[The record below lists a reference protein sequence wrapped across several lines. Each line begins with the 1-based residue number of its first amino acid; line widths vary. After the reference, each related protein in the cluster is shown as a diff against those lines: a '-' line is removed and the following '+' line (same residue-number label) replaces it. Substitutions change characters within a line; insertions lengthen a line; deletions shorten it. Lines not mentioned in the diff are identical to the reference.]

1 MNEVNKENKEVL
13 EIKKGT
19 VLEEIDLRIRIALQE
34 AEHSPISQVALAD
47 LHRLITIVGVS
58 IGRIDNMSQK
68 IKNDVIDV
76 VKELG
81 DVCTAGEHISRE
93 DNVVL
98 SYDLIDRMFLMM
110 RTFGK
115 RTLCGDLKEPTVC
128 EVAISINSKLE
139 VVNNEHSRIQQESSV
154 SVPDSAE

>member
-19 VLEEIDLRIRIALQE
+19 VLEEIDLRIRLTLSE
-34 AEHSPISQVALAD
+34 ADKGPISQVALAD
-47 LHRLITIVGVS
+47 LHRLITIVAVS
-58 IGRIDNMSQK
+58 IGRIPNMSQK
-68 IKNDVIDV
+68 IKNDAADV

-81 DVCTAGEHISRE
+81 DVCTAGETISQE
-93 DNVVL
+93 DNVLV
-98 SYDLIDRMFLMM
+98 SYDLIDRMYLLLK
-110 RTFGK
+110 TFGK
-115 RTLCGDLKEPTVC
+115 RTLCGDLKEVTVC

-139 VVNNEHSRIQQESSV
+139 KAYEHSRIQQESSV